1 MQVGLTQPVDGRAT
15 SASALVIVMMLGACA
30 RDATPERN
38 TTAAAPAPEW
48 DKALTYTARVDGAR
62 SALVVDVK
70 VAAGFHAYTAG
81 ETIGKPMTL
90 EIATDS
96 EIAAAGPTAYPKG
109 AVRDLSVG
117 RSVIVEGRAELVA
130 PLASPAAGKT
140 AKGTFAYQVCTDT
153 ACDRPR
159 SVPLSVTVP

>member
-1 MQVGLTQPVDGRAT
+1 MQLGLTQSVDHHGTCAI
-15 SASALVIVMMLGACA
+15 ALAIAMMLGACA
-30 RDATPERN
+30 RDATPERHA
-38 TTAAAPAPEW
+38 TAPAPAPEW

-70 VAAGFHAYTAG
+70 VATGFHAYTAG

-90 EIATDS
+90 AVAPDS

-109 AVRDLSVG
+109 AVKELSVG
-117 RSVIVEGRAELVA
+117 RSVIVEGSAELVA
-130 PLASPAAGKT
+130 PLAAPAAGKT
-140 AKGTFAYQVCTDT
+140 VKATFAYQVCTDT

-159 SVPLSVTVP
+159 SMPLSVTMP